1 MVTSWNWD
9 IVTAEELEWNAS
21 SEYDHDIITPSTRCG
36 SLLVW
41 AVLSCISPSRDI
53 SSASCLDPPNSQSIL
68 SSPFHPPPGPF
79 GEVPVPREDRRG
91 LLCVFSHRLQLIRL
105 VTAGYRWDML
115 YCTVLY
121 CTVLYW
127 LSVRYALNTTQYFYS
142 IQVQWWRWQIM
153 CRIHLVVVQCQRD
166 MMVLLSDVTRCLS
179 PGHQGVKVWCGQVA
193 VGSRSSALP

>member
-1 MVTSWNWD
+1 MGGCCCDVGSVVMYLS
-9 IVTAEELEWNAS
+9 ISGHLISLLPGPAQLSVHPFLSFS
-21 SEYDHDIITPSTRCG
+21 SSSRTIWWGNRG
-36 SLLVW
+36 SL
-41 AVLSCISPSRDI
+41 S
-53 SSASCLDPPNSQSIL
+53 
-68 SSPFHPPPGPF
+68 
-79 GEVPVPREDRRG
+79 VPREDRRG

-179 PGHQGVKVWCGQVA
+179 PGHQGVKVWCSQVA